1 MLGIRAADLAA
12 AHDGPVPPEALAASR
27 WGAGAWE
34 RLARG
39 ADAALIEARLR
50 EILGALARMRRSA
63 AMGAGDGRS
72 VLQRLARA
80 VAEYRGAALAR

>member
-1 MLGIRAADLAA
+1 MSSMCDPAA
-12 AHDGPVPPEALAASR
+12 AHDGPIPPAALAASR

-39 ADAALIEARLR
+39 ADAAVIEARLR
-50 EILGALARMRRSA
+50 EIVGALGRIRRSA
-63 AMGAGDGRS
+63 AAAGSGEGCP

-80 VAEYRGAALAR
+80 VAEYRRAALAR

>member
-1 MLGIRAADLAA
+1 MSSVSALVATY
-12 AHDGPVPPEALAASR
+12 DGPVPPAALAAAR

-50 EILGALARMRRSA
+50 EILGALGRLRRS
-63 AMGAGDGRS
+63 GAGAGICDGGS
-72 VLQRLARA
+72 VLQRLARV